1 MAKFKPIFTLLLAI
15 GVATTAYAASI
26 PDSTDSRRD
35 TGYGT
40 GTLDDAHAILAQF
53 ANREQLAPIANAQA
67 ETQLQDFFLNYG
79 QCFDS
84 SPTCHNNVCMK
95 GTPSCKPYS
104 AEEQRETLRETK
116 KVLLDLISTVKC
128 YPVPKGVE
136 GCDKRGYCDVFQ
148 TGGLTD
154 SHCSMLTKEEYADAI
169 ANHPDLAPHPDEED
183 ENEEEPRRRKLQR
196 RSDDHPSYTVQELE
210 AIASPT
216 DVEQLQELGFGQM
229 GTCHVES
236 TTCAKDHVCKL
247 GTPKCR
253 PFKSGKPYKFSE
265 TLIALYDKVVH
276 TGNCVPTSHNEDWC
290 NQYGFCQLSTE
301 GETMCK
307 PIESEYG
314 ASSMSLP
321 GATEILSALV
331 LKDGEWIWADEVQG
345 KKNDDELATGVAE
358 KEEPSHIYEHK
369 DAGVDFTQYRTQ
381 PQQPA
386 ESTNDEVQNF
396 SSYLKSIT
404 EQPDMLEA
412 LYQAA
417 NVHDQPS
424 MVQIREELILL
435 SHNKKASRK
444 LLKSS
449 SKRARATKAELFSQ
463 EPALYGRIT
472 KRSTKAG
479 FQTISF
485 DPTSTDPTPNP
496 TWEEVCAFM
505 EVADKIHSDLTMVYA
520 LARVLGIESI
530 SGVRTFWKQLD
541 TWATDQKEAFKALK
555 RGKLAAML
563 EESKSIPGAV
573 VSS

>member
-1 MAKFKPIFTLLLAI
+1 MAKFKPIFTLLLAV

-26 PDSTDSRRD
+26 PDSMDSHRH

-40 GTLDDAHAILAQF
+40 GTMDDAHAIRAQF
-53 ANREQLAPIANAQA
+53 ASREQLAPIADAQA
-67 ETQLQDFFLNYG
+67 ETQLQDFFLHYG
-79 QCFDS
+79 QCFHS
-84 SPTCHNNVCMK
+84 SPTCKNQVCLK
-95 GTPSCKPYS
+95 DTPHCKPYT
-104 AEEQRETLRETK
+104 AEEQKETLRETK
-116 KVLLDLISTVKC
+116 KVLLDLISTVSC

-148 TGGLTD
+148 IRDLTD
-154 SHCSMLTKEEYADAI
+154 SRCSMLTKEEYADAL
-169 ANHPDLAPHPDEED
+169 ANHPDFSPDLYEED
-183 ENEEEPRRRKLQR
+183 ENDEEPRRRRKLQR
-196 RSDDHPSYTVQELE
+196 RSEDSTFNPDKVEADPAVKIDAKVLQENGLGE
-210 AIASPT
+210 IGT
-216 DVEQLQELGFGQM
+216 CDVE
-229 GTCHVES
+229 S
-236 TTCAKDHVCKL
+236 PTCAKDHICKL
-247 GTPKCR
+247 GTDNCRQFEAGEKIQITKTFLALEQKLFETGKCHR
-253 PFKSGKPYKFSE
+253 S
-265 TLIALYDKVVH
+265 
-276 TGNCVPTSHNEDWC
+276 SHNKDWC
-290 NQYGFCQLSTE
+290 NQYGFCEASEHRNDCRPL
-301 GETMCK
+301 
-307 PIESEYG
+307 ESSDDEK
-314 ASSMSLP
+314 A
-321 GATEILSALV
+321 INVLV
-331 LKDGEWIWADEVQG
+331 LDDGKWVWPDEVQG
-345 KKNDDELATGVAE
+345 NKNDDELPTGVAE
-358 KEEPSHIYEHK
+358 KKEPSHINEHK

-424 MVQIREELILL
+424 MIQIREELILL
-435 SHNKKASRK
+435 SQNKKAARK

-472 KRSTKAG
+472 KRSTKTAL
-479 FQTISF
+479 QTVTF

-505 EVADKIHSDLTMVYA
+505 QVADKIHSDLTMVYA

-530 SGVRTFWKQLD
+530 SGVRTFWNQLD
-541 TWATDQKEAFKALK
+541 TWAADQKEAFKALK

-563 EESKSIPGAV
+563 EESKSIPGAA